1 MNEEIKLKNNML
13 SFKVFL
19 WFSCLFYTIAFFYG
33 VIPIFKVNAPFV
45 ILISRDIIFLLLIS
59 FFFFSTGFK
68 SLFYYLKSNLYYSKF
83 LKIFYIWLAVNIL
96 YGLVYMFL
104 KDPFDILHHHFR
116 NILFYSLF
124 IPFIPFFIRRK
135 YDIQEIE
142 KTIINISL
150 IVSAFGIATRAFR
163 EYLDLTWDGRIIS
176 TMGDPNNLAILISL
190 SLLLLSFSSVYP
202 IFLRFLFSIFLCI
215 AFVLANSVTAFL
227 VISLAFLLFFLKKY
241 GYKGLIL
248 VLIVPFAILFFAFA
262 VKYISLKSFSLTF
275 TDFSNTDKYMSD
287 KIANIA
293 YYKLGGNFF
302 DIDKYKISIKDKP
315 RTLYRREEQFALLN
329 HGLKYVWLG
338 DLSKKNYLKYDNQ
351 YMNFLY
357 NFGFFMLFIH
367 LVFFLYPAYNALFVN
382 VKMRDYNY
390 ALASFLIAIIV
401 FGFNGLALQNRFPLN
416 FIMYLCISIIFI
428 IPDLKE

>member
-357 NFGFFMLFIH
+357 NFGFFMLFI
-367 LVFFLYPAYNALFVN
+367 
-382 VKMRDYNY
+382 
-390 ALASFLIAIIV
+390 
-401 FGFNGLALQNRFPLN
+401 
-416 FIMYLCISIIFI
+416 
-428 IPDLKE
+428 